1 MPPVI
6 RLSLIGWTLLEVAAF
21 VLAGRA
27 VGVLGVLALVLLTAL
42 LGGALLRSQGARA
55 LSALRGGVR
64 RGGDPLQLLL
74 RDGFRLVAGLLLILP
89 GLMGDVVG
97 LLLLLPPVQRG
108 VAGHLARRGL
118 RPANLRGRPA
128 GWPAQGG
135 SSQGGPSQG
144 GAGRPDVV
152 EAEWVE
158 LEPPS
163 AARDPRE
170 PPRRPS
176 GWTQD

>member
-1 MPPVI
+1 MI
-6 RLSLIGWTLLEVAAF
+6 RLSFVAWTLLEVAAF

-89 GLMGDVVG
+89 GLVGDVVG

-118 RPANLRGRPA
+118 RPANLRGRPS
-128 GWPAQGG
+128 GWPPQGG
-135 SSQGGPSQG
+135 SPQGGPS
-144 GAGRPDVV
+144 RTDVV

-158 LEPPS
+158 LEPP
-163 AARDPRE
+163 AARDPHE
-170 PPRRPS
+170 PLRRPS